1 MLIAV
6 LVAGGFPGRLAVSTD
21 DRKIKFYDMHTWE
34 VVMEVE
40 LQNPALCLCSWKHL
54 DTEMFGACSSILFH
68 LVSLSLF
75 EKVQTITCAVDCWWL
90 FQ

>member
-1 MLIAV
+1 
-6 LVAGGFPGRLAVSTD
+6 VSTD

-68 LVSLSLF
+68 LVSILVRKSSDHHLCCRLLVVVSVGGF
-75 EKVQTITCAVDCWWL
+75 VSSNLRVKYKNE
-90 FQ
+90 